1 MFMDVNG
8 IVQVIQTVGFPIA
21 MCLTLAWY
29 VKYQQDENKKT
40 LENLTTVLNNN
51 TIALTKISEK
61 LEGMN
66 NERTTQ
72 NG

>member
-1 MFMDVNG
+1 MDVNG
-8 IVQVIQTVGFPIA
+8 IVQMIQSVGFPIA

-66 NERTTQ
+66 NERTT
-72 NG
+72 

>member
-1 MFMDVNG
+1 MDVNG
-8 IVQVIQTVGFPIA
+8 IAQMIQTVGFPIA
-21 MCLTLAWY
+21 MCLALAWY

-66 NERTTQ
+66 NERTT
-72 NG
+72 

>member
-1 MFMDVNG
+1 MDLNG
-8 IVQVIQTVGFPIA
+8 IAQMIQTVGFPIA
-21 MCLTLAWY
+21 MCLALAWY

>member
-1 MFMDVNG
+1 MDVSG
-8 IVQVIQTVGFPIA
+8 IVQTIQSVGFPIA

-66 NERTTQ
+66 NERTT
-72 NG
+72 

>member
-1 MFMDVNG
+1 MDLNG
-8 IVQVIQTVGFPIA
+8 IAQMIQTVGFPIA
-21 MCLTLAWY
+21 MCLALAWY

-66 NERTTQ
+66 NERTT
-72 NG
+72 

>member
-1 MFMDVNG
+1 MDVTG
-8 IVQVIQTVGFPIA
+8 IAQMIQAVGFPIA
-21 MCLTLAWY
+21 MCLALAWY

-66 NERTTQ
+66 NERTA
-72 NG
+72 

>member
-1 MFMDVNG
+1 MDVNG
-8 IVQVIQTVGFPIA
+8 IVQTIQTVGFPIA
-21 MCLTLAWY
+21 MCLALAWF

-40 LENLTTVLNNN
+40 LENLITVLNNN

-66 NERTTQ
+66 NER
-72 NG
+72 

>member
-1 MFMDVNG
+1 MDVNG
-8 IVQVIQTVGFPIA
+8 IAQVIQLVGFPIA
-21 MCLTLAWY
+21 MCLALAWY

-40 LENLTTVLNNN
+40 LENLITVLNNN

-66 NERTTQ
+66 NERT
-72 NG
+72 N

>member
-1 MFMDVNG
+1 MDVNG
-8 IVQVIQTVGFPIA
+8 IVQVIQSVGFPIA

-61 LEGMN
+61 LEGLN
-66 NERTTQ
+66 NERT
-72 NG
+72 N

>member
-1 MFMDVNG
+1 MDVN
-8 IVQVIQTVGFPIA
+8 VIAQMITSVGFPIA
-21 MCLTLAWY
+21 MCLALAWY

-51 TIALTKISEK
+51 TIAITKISEK

-66 NERTTQ
+66 NERS
-72 NG
+72 N

>member
-1 MFMDVNG
+1 MDVTG
-8 IVQVIQTVGFPIA
+8 IVQVIQSVGFPIA

-40 LENLTTVLNNN
+40 LENLITVLNNN

-66 NERTTQ
+66 NERTT
-72 NG
+72 

>member
-1 MFMDVNG
+1 MDVNG
-8 IVQVIQTVGFPIA
+8 IVQTIQSVGFPIA

-61 LEGMN
+61 LEGIN
-66 NERTTQ
+66 NERTT
-72 NG
+72 

>member
-1 MFMDVNG
+1 MDVNG
-8 IVQVIQTVGFPIA
+8 IAQMIQSVGFPIA
-21 MCLTLAWY
+21 MCLALAWY

-61 LEGMN
+61 LEGLN
-66 NERTTQ
+66 NERTT
-72 NG
+72 

>member
-1 MFMDVNG
+1 MDVNG
-8 IVQVIQTVGFPIA
+8 IAQMIQSVGFPIA
-21 MCLTLAWY
+21 MCLALAWY

-61 LEGMN
+61 LEGIN
-66 NERTTQ
+66 NERTT
-72 NG
+72 

>member
-1 MFMDVNG
+1 MDVNG
-8 IVQVIQTVGFPIA
+8 IAQMIQTVGFPIA
-21 MCLTLAWY
+21 MCLALAWY

-66 NERTTQ
+66 NERT
-72 NG
+72 N

>member
-1 MFMDVNG
+1 MDVTG

-66 NERTTQ
+66 NERTT
-72 NG
+72 

>member
-1 MFMDVNG
+1 MDVNG
-8 IVQVIQTVGFPIA
+8 IVQTIQSVGFPIA

-66 NERTTQ
+66 NERT
-72 NG
+72 N

>member
-1 MFMDVNG
+1 MDVTG
-8 IVQVIQTVGFPIA
+8 IVQVIQSVGFPIA

-66 NERTTQ
+66 NERTT
-72 NG
+72 

>member
-1 MFMDVNG
+1 MDVNG
-8 IVQVIQTVGFPIA
+8 IAQMIQTVGFPIA
-21 MCLTLAWY
+21 MCLALAWY

-66 NERTTQ
+66 IERT
-72 NG
+72 N

>member
-1 MFMDVNG
+1 MDVNG
-8 IVQVIQTVGFPIA
+8 IVQMIQSVGFPIA
-21 MCLTLAWY
+21 MCLVMAWY

-61 LEGMN
+61 LEVMN
-66 NERTTQ
+66 NER
-72 NG
+72 

>member
-1 MFMDVNG
+1 MDVNG
-8 IVQVIQTVGFPIA
+8 IVQMIQSVGFPIA
-21 MCLTLAWY
+21 MCLALAWY

-61 LEGMN
+61 LESMN
-66 NERTTQ
+66 DERK
-72 NG
+72 N

>member
-1 MFMDVNG
+1 MDVTG
-8 IVQVIQTVGFPIA
+8 VVQVIQSVGFPIA

-66 NERTTQ
+66 NERTS
-72 NG
+72 

>member
-1 MFMDVNG
+1 MDVTG
-8 IVQVIQTVGFPIA
+8 IAQMIQAVGFPIA
-21 MCLTLAWY
+21 MCLALAWY

-66 NERTTQ
+66 NERT
-72 NG
+72 N

>member
-1 MFMDVNG
+1 MDVNG
-8 IVQVIQTVGFPIA
+8 IAQAIQLVGFPIA
-21 MCLTLAWY
+21 MCLALAWY

-40 LENLTTVLNNN
+40 LENLITVLNNN

-66 NERTTQ
+66 NERT
-72 NG
+72 N

>member
-1 MFMDVNG
+1 MDVNG
-8 IVQVIQTVGFPIA
+8 IVQTIQTVGFPIA

-66 NERTTQ
+66 NERT
-72 NG
+72 N

>member
-1 MFMDVNG
+1 MDVNG
-8 IVQVIQTVGFPIA
+8 IVQMIQSVGFPIA

-29 VKYQQDENKKT
+29 VKYQQKKKKKT

-66 NERTTQ
+66 NERS
-72 NG
+72 N

>member
-1 MFMDVNG
+1 MDVTG
-8 IVQVIQTVGFPIA
+8 IAQMIQAVGFPIA
-21 MCLTLAWY
+21 MCLALAWY
-29 VKYQQDENKKT
+29 VKYQQDEKKKT

-66 NERTTQ
+66 IERTA
-72 NG
+72 

>member
-1 MFMDVNG
+1 MDVNA
-8 IVQVIQTVGFPIA
+8 IIQIIQSVGFPIA

-40 LENLTTVLNNN
+40 LENLTAVLNNN

-66 NERTTQ
+66 NERP
-72 NG
+72 N

>member
-1 MFMDVNG
+1 MDVTG
-8 IVQVIQTVGFPIA
+8 IAQMIQAVGFPIA
-21 MCLTLAWY
+21 MCLALAWY

-66 NERTTQ
+66 IERTA
-72 NG
+72 

>member
-1 MFMDVNG
+1 MDVNG
-8 IVQVIQTVGFPIA
+8 IVQVIQSVGFPIA

-40 LENLTTVLNNN
+40 LENLTMVLNNN
-51 TIALTKISEK
+51 TVALTKISEK

>member
-1 MFMDVNG
+1 MDVNG
-8 IVQVIQTVGFPIA
+8 IAQVIQMVGFPIA
-21 MCLTLAWY
+21 MCLALAWY

-40 LENLTTVLNNN
+40 LENLITVLNNN

-66 NERTTQ
+66 NERT
-72 NG
+72 N

>member
-1 MFMDVNG
+1 MDVNG
-8 IVQVIQTVGFPIA
+8 LVQTIQTVGFPIA
-21 MCLTLAWY
+21 MCLALAWF

-40 LENLTTVLNNN
+40 LENLITVLNNN

-66 NERTTQ
+66 NER
-72 NG
+72 

>member
-1 MFMDVNG
+1 MDVNG
-8 IVQVIQTVGFPIA
+8 IAQVIQIVGFPIA
-21 MCLTLAWY
+21 MCLALAWY

-40 LENLTTVLNNN
+40 LENLITVLNNN

-66 NERTTQ
+66 NERA
-72 NG
+72 N

>member
-1 MFMDVNG
+1 MDVNG
-8 IVQVIQTVGFPIA
+8 IVQMIQSVGFPIA

-66 NERTTQ
+66 NERS
-72 NG
+72 N